1 MVYRRGMDPI
11 LLIYGTRRYRSAGDP
26 SIATGRI
33 TVTTASLSPDTAMQ
47 ASLYEDGG
55 GLQGMRSLAVER
67 GIASASVPAGRYTLE
82 VSITGENVQ
91 GVENPAVGRS
101 MPTHTATFTTP
112 VVVTAGSEHAFVV
125 SSSGIS
131 AALVATTE
139 TIGPNPSNPTISCPD
154 GGSRTP
160 WGACVSPT
168 SSLQDAQR
176 QAEAALQ
183 SATALAA
190 PHAAA
195 EAQRLVL
202 PSGVGRIFV
211 RGIPDGMRA
220 AIVRGGAETALERI
234 PNGSVVAN
242 VPSGS
247 ATLAVWRE
255 TFVVPRM
262 VRSDEHSFP
271 VSIGDGY
278 NTTYDYSPTGLTL
291 VNRELSYGRSAVSG
305 GRVVAGIAVLAG
317 AIALGYYGSR
327 YVD

>member
-139 TIGPNPSNPTISCPD
+139 TIGVVNVAVCVGIERPTAGFS
-154 GGSRTP
+154 TP
-160 WGACVSPT
+160 CTFSPVIET
-168 SSLQDAQR
+168 SS
-176 QAEAALQ
+176 
-183 SATALAA
+183 
-190 PHAAA
+190 
-195 EAQRLVL
+195 V
-202 PSGVGRIFV
+202 
-211 RGIPDGMRA
+211 
-220 AIVRGGAETALERI
+220 
-234 PNGSVVAN
+234 
-242 VPSGS
+242 
-247 ATLAVWRE
+247 
-255 TFVVPRM
+255 
-262 VRSDEHSFP
+262 
-271 VSIGDGY
+271 
-278 NTTYDYSPTGLTL
+278 
-291 VNRELSYGRSAVSG
+291 
-305 GRVVAGIAVLAG
+305 
-317 AIALGYYGSR
+317 
-327 YVD
+327 